1 MVAISKHFEI
11 KRKGSKW
18 RYDRRNNQKYDI
30 DDIDTKIMIYEDMV
44 KTWFLDVAKYLT
56 IRNKVNHS
64 YNEDFDTN
72 EAGFVILQIAISYIE
87 GNQQYRKG
95 SSSEGRTHRKSNS
108 SIFFIEGLRRI
119 FSLKEKDEKTLDTFY
134 RQVRCGL
141 FHDGMTRK
149 LVMID
154 GRYNEPI
161 ELSAKSIKINP
172 YKFLKCIE
180 IDFEKYIRDLK
191 RDAKLQKKF
200 LKFWNERQL
209 RST

>member
-1 MVAISKHFEI
+1 MVAISKHFY
-11 KRKGSKW
+11 RKPESSKW
-18 RYDRRNNQKYDI
+18 IYDRRNNQKYDI

-56 IRNKVNHS
+56 IRNKVNLP

-87 GNQQYRKG
+87 GNQQYREG
-95 SSSEGRTHRKSNS
+95 MSSKSNS
-108 SIFFIEGLRRI
+108 KFCFNAGLRRI
-119 FSLKEKDEKTLDTFY
+119 FSLKEKDKKTLDTFY
-134 RQVRCGL
+134 SQVRSGL

-172 YKFLKCIE
+172 YKFLRCIE
-180 IDFEKYIRDLK
+180 IDFEKYIHDLK
-191 RDAKLQKKF
+191 RDIKLKKDF
-200 LKFWNERQL
+200 LKFWNERQ
-209 RST
+209 